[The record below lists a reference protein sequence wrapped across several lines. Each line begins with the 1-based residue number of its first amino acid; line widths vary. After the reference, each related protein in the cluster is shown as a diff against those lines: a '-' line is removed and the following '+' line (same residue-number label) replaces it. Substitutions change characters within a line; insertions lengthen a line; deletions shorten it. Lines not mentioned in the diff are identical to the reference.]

1 MVALLSTLLLENS
14 RTCEAPDPRDKLF
27 VLLGLATGTQSQ
39 AEDPDYSI
47 SLDEAYMKFANALIE
62 AERNLNILGHCQA
75 TVRNSQSWSSFRLL
89 PPSLVPKRPPPPK
102 IPD

>member
-27 VLLGLATGTQSQ
+27 VLLGLATSTQSQ
-39 AEDPDYSI
+39 AEDPDSI

-62 AERNLNILGHCQA
+62 TDRNLNILGHCQA
-75 TVRNSQSWSSFRLL
+75 TVRNPQPWSSFRLL
-89 PPSLVPKRPPPPK
+89 PPSLYEGLHFTQF
-102 IPD
+102 

>member
-62 AERNLNILGHCQA
+62 ADRNLNIL
-75 TVRNSQSWSSFRLL
+75 
-89 PPSLVPKRPPPPK
+89 
-102 IPD
+102 